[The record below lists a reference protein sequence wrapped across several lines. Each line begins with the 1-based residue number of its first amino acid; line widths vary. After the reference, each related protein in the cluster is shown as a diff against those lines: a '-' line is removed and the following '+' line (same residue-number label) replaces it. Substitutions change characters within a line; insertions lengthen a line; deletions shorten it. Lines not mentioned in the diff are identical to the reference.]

1 MEMPLYE
8 KLKEEGHFP
17 SYFDNGDVVLHIFA
31 KFRIWNWP
39 RRNIVVRKNQLF
51 LYCYTKL
58 SLSRRTGNQY
68 LSSWNNLLNNS
79 LSGLMFHYSFVLK
92 GISCIIYLIAYET
105 SSEKIE
111 KLCEISSIFKSHACA
126 NVTENVIERFS
137 VTIDC
142 VRFLIKGFPL
152 YTYSMEIRFS

>member
-1 MEMPLYE
+1 MK
-8 KLKEEGHFP
+8 KLKGEGNF

-31 KFRIWNWP
+31 KFRIWNWL

-68 LSSWNNLLNNS
+68 LSSWNNLLNNF
-79 LSGLMFHYSFVLK
+79 LSGLMFQYSFLLK
-92 GISCIIYLIAYET
+92 SITCINYLIAYET

-111 KLCEISSIFKSHACA
+111 KLCEISSILKSHAWQIVA
-126 NVTENVIERFS
+126 QNVIRFEGKIFRRLS
-137 VTIDC
+137 TMW
-142 VRFLIKGFPL
+142 
-152 YTYSMEIRFS
+152 YSL